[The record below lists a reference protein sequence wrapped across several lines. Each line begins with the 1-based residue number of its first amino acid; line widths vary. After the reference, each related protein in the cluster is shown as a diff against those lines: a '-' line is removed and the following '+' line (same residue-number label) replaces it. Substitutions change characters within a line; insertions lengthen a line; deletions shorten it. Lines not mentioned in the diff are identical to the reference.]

1 MPHPHWF
8 RTKKSLLFP
17 TALFESE
24 HSFLHA
30 SFAFYFFES
39 DLEKNK
45 SCLCEG
51 RGGNFSF
58 SSYVSE
64 SRSSFAFALL
74 FHSGGFSDRPGKERE
89 RESKKSIS
97 ALWRVAAA
105 ASSFLLLP
113 FLLFFLPLYTYTEA
127 LKTFLRKYNV
137 MAPFP
142 LPSQLDFGAHNA
154 NSLVTKCSF
163 FLLLFPALKYAS
175 RGSVKKFG
183 REKKNF
189 PPPLFLPS
197 LSSR

>member
-8 RTKKSLLFP
+8 RTKKSLLLFP

-64 SRSSFAFALL
+64 SRFSFAFALL

-89 RESKKSIS
+89 REKAKR
-97 ALWRVAAA
+97 A
-105 ASSFLLLP
+105 
-113 FLLFFLPLYTYTEA
+113 FLLFGGWQLQPLPSCFCLFCFFSPLYTYTEA
-127 LKTFLRKYNV
+127 LKTFLRSYNV
-137 MAPFP
+137 M
-142 LPSQLDFGAHNA
+142 
-154 NSLVTKCSF
+154 
-163 FLLLFPALKYAS
+163 
-175 RGSVKKFG
+175 
-183 REKKNF
+183 
-189 PPPLFLPS
+189 PPPS
-197 LSSR
+197 LARNRIWGA